1 VIQGFLEFRSGFNTL
16 VCGEKGL
23 TPHVD
28 WIKRPEVPMYAAAL
42 HAQFIRSPNLAISK
56 YAMTPFLFF
65 VGSAV
70 SAKEL
75 ISSLLLLQIFQFYEG
90 RNVFNETHTD
100 AFKRCPQSENSDT
113 NGSAKGASETC
124 AEIWIDGIRDCAT
137 EAPNALL
144 GNQSSSEWNIGPAE
158 NFHRVRRGISEPF
171 AITHHWSNSHSPN
184 NRFVIALHSPDRNHQ
199 TGPPVGPPEKS
210 AAQRAY

>member
-1 VIQGFLEFRSGFNTL
+1 
-16 VCGEKGL
+16 
-23 TPHVD
+23 
-28 WIKRPEVPMYAAAL
+28 MYAAAL

-56 YAMTPFLFF
+56 YAITPFLFF

-158 NFHRVRRGISEPF
+158 NFHRARRGILEPF
-171 AITHHWSNSHSPN
+171 ANRPPLVKFAFAEQSVCDRIAFARSESSNRTARRPSGEKRRTAESLPLSFLCRIPDQGRVADHPEIMRSS
-184 NRFVIALHSPDRNHQ
+184 NRAGMR
-199 TGPPVGPPEKS
+199 
-210 AAQRAY
+210 QR

>member
-1 VIQGFLEFRSGFNTL
+1 MDISSVVTQLRQEIERIEYAIATL
-16 VCGEKGL
+16 VGL
-23 TPHVD
+23 GSQPARRG
-28 WIKRPEVPMYAAAL
+28 RPPKMR
-42 HAQFIRSPNLAISK
+42 Q
-56 YAMTPFLFF
+56 
-65 VGSAV
+65 
-70 SAKEL
+70 AKPRRRL
-75 ISSLLLLQIFQFYEG
+75 SS
-90 RNVFNETHTD
+90 
-100 AFKRCPQSENSDT
+100 
-113 NGSAKGASETC
+113 
-124 AEIWIDGIRDCAT
+124 
-137 EAPNALL
+137 NALL

>member
-1 VIQGFLEFRSGFNTL
+1 MSSGDGSPTCPEAGLLGRFVESGTL
-16 VCGEKGL
+16 
-23 TPHVD
+23 
-28 WIKRPEVPMYAAAL
+28 
-42 HAQFIRSPNLAISK
+42 
-56 YAMTPFLFF
+56 
-65 VGSAV
+65 
-70 SAKEL
+70 
-75 ISSLLLLQIFQFYEG
+75 
-90 RNVFNETHTD
+90 
-100 AFKRCPQSENSDT
+100 
-113 NGSAKGASETC
+113 
-124 AEIWIDGIRDCAT
+124 
-137 EAPNALL
+137 NALL